1 MISRRRF
8 VRDALAISGAA
19 IAANGRSQNSTDITR
34 AKADHATALDVEH
47 STLVVNGLDPSSR
60 RPEYLTMLKAGGVNC
75 WHQSVGDD
83 FASFAALFDFFDQ
96 YKAQIGPAGSVAEI
110 RQLVGQGRIAHLS
123 GWQSADGLIVGG
135 EPELG
140 NLRAYR
146 QLGLRICGISYNV
159 ANEFGGGCFDP
170 QVGLTRAGQRL
181 VTEIHRERLVLDVGG
196 HTNEQTSFDAIA
208 LSSGVPVICSHTNV
222 RALNDNP
229 RCSSDRFFEAIARTG
244 GVIGLSAFNDFHAR
258 KASDTHIARTPQ
270 VGLDRHLD
278 QYDYLKRL
286 VGVDHIG
293 LGPDFMEGR
302 ATTGP
307 LSAADNILMAP
318 EAYSQE
324 TPWFYVK
331 GFENI
336 GELPNVTQGLLQRGW
351 SVTELRQVLGGN
363 WLRVYENV
371 WGG

>member
-8 VRDALAISGAA
+8 VRDALAMGTLGVAA
-19 IAANGRSQNSTDITR
+19 AVRSQGVS
-34 AKADHATALDVEH
+34 ATALDVEH
-47 STLVVNGLDPSSR
+47 STLVVNGLDPSR
-60 RPEYLTMLKAGGVNC
+60 RSPEYLAMLKAGGVNC

-83 FASFAALFDFFDQ
+83 FASFASLLEFCDEHNGQ
-96 YKAQIGPAGSVAEI
+96 IAQADSVGAI
-110 RQLVGQGRIAHLS
+110 RHLYQQGVIAHLS
-123 GWQSADGLIVGG
+123 GWQSAEGLIVGG
-135 EPELG
+135 EPALT

-146 QLGLRICGISYNV
+146 ELGLRFCGIAYNV

-170 QVGLTRAGQRL
+170 RVGLTRAGERL
-181 VTEIHRERLVLDVGG
+181 VAEIHRERIILDVGG

-208 LSSGVPVICSHTNV
+208 ISAGVPLICSHTNV

-229 RCSSDRFFEAIARTG
+229 RCSTDRFFEAIARTG

-258 KASDTHIARTPQ
+258 KASDAQIARTPQ

-286 VGVDHIG
+286 VGVEHIG

-302 ATTGP
+302 NTTGW
-307 LSAADNILMAP
+307 LSPADTILMAP

-336 GELPNVTQGLLQRGW
+336 GELPNVAQGLLRRGW
-351 SVTELRQVLGGN
+351 SVAEVRKVLGEN
-363 WLRVYENV
+363 WLRVYEKV
-371 WGG
+371 WGA